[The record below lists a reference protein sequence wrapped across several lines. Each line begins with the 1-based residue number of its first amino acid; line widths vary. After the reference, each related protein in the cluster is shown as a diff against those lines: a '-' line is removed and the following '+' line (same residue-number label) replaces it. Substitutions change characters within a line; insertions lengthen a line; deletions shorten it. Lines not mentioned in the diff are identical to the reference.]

1 MASNGATP
9 GGFDPTEI
17 AGLSFETAYTR
28 LEESVTRL
36 QMGNLS
42 LDDAL
47 NAYEEGMALST
58 HCQHLLERAELRV
71 QVLDRAPDDDDDGDS
86 DGDDVIL
93 DDDDGDPPF

>member
-1 MASNGATP
+1 MASNGATS
-9 GGFDPTEI
+9 GNFDPTEI
-17 AGLSFETAYTR
+17 ADLSFETAYTR

-71 QVLDRAPDDDDDGDS
+71 QVLDRAPDDDDDS
-86 DGDDVIL
+86 DGDDVLL

>member
-9 GGFDPTEI
+9 SGFDPEEI
-17 AGLSFETAYTR
+17 ADLSFETAYTR
-28 LEESVTRL
+28 LEESVARL

-58 HCQHLLERAELRV
+58 HCQQLLERAELRV
-71 QVLDRAPDDDDDGDS
+71 QVLDRAPQTTAMG
-86 DGDDVIL
+86 IL
-93 DDDDGDPPF
+93 TPAAR

>member
-1 MASNGATP
+1 MASNGATS
-9 GGFDPTEI
+9 GNFDPTEI
-17 AGLSFETAYTR
+17 ADLSFETAYTR

-71 QVLDRAPDDDDDGDS
+71 QVLDRAPDDDDDGD
-86 DGDDVIL
+86 GDDVLL